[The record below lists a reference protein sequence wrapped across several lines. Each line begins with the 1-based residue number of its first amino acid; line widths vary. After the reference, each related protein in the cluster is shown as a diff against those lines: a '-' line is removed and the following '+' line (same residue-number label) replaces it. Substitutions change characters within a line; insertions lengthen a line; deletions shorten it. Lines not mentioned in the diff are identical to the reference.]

1 MTGKRKSLFQR
12 TEDAANAAQ
21 NAQRGGGNGIIG
33 LQQAGARRQA
43 RSNSEALGMGFREF
57 ILPMIIQG
65 AMDWKANY
73 NARGDFKATGAE
85 LLDRLIAG
93 DQLSA
98 QEQSILDNYQ
108 KRYSKEYA
116 DAMAAAQT
124 RAQQP
129 APQSEQ
135 PAAPAN
141 NPISSALKDY
151 VKQNIMPNVDG
162 ADFFRHASYPD
173 AAYNDSP
180 VTAGAFQDAQPAA
193 QELTGAN
200 LAQEAEDRL
209 RNALGG
215 EPKGWLLNALT
226 YGR

>member
-1 MTGKRKSLFQR
+1 MAGKRKSLFQR

-98 QEQSILDNYQ
+98 QEQAILDNYQ
-108 KRYSKEYA
+108 KRYGKEYA
-116 DAMAAAQT
+116 DAMAAARA
-124 RAQQP
+124 RAQQT
-129 APQSEQ
+129 APQGTQ
-135 PAAPAN
+135 PAAPN
-141 NPISSALKDY
+141 
-151 VKQNIMPNVDG
+151 
-162 ADFFRHASYPD
+162 
-173 AAYNDSP
+173 
-180 VTAGAFQDAQPAA
+180 QPSQIA
-193 QELTGAN
+193 QELANAAN
-200 LAQEAEDRL
+200 LPNPDWAGQFAERPTDTAVGAPFSGVDYDAKWAQDSQQIL
-209 RNALGG
+209 NGLQGG
-215 EPKGWLLNALT
+215 AQDDYLSKLLKATRGGW
-226 YGR
+226 

>member
-1 MTGKRKSLFQR
+1 MANRKRSLFQR
-12 TEDAANAAQ
+12 TEDSANAKQ
-21 NAQRGGGNGIIG
+21 NAHMQGGGNGIIG

-98 QEQSILDNYQ
+98 QEQAILDNYK
-108 KRYSKEYA
+108 KRYGKEYA
-116 DAMAAAQT
+116 DALAAAQARALAAAQA

-129 APQSEQ
+129 APQGTQ
-135 PAAPAN
+135 PTAPN
-141 NPISSALKDY
+141 
-151 VKQNIMPNVDG
+151 
-162 ADFFRHASYPD
+162 
-173 AAYNDSP
+173 
-180 VTAGAFQDAQPAA
+180 QPSQIA
-193 QELTGAN
+193 QELANAAN
-200 LAQEAEDRL
+200 LPNPDWAGQFAERPTDAAVGAPFSGVDYDAKWAQDSQQIL
-209 RNALGG
+209 NDLQGG
-215 EPKGWLLNALT
+215 AQDDYLSKLLKATRGGW
-226 YGR
+226 